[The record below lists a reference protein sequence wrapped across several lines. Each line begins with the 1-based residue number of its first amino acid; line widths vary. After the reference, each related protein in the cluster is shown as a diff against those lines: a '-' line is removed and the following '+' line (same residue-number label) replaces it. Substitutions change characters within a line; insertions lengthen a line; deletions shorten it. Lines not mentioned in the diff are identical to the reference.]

1 MCRDYQINSMRNK
14 NGDSCASYV
23 AITMNSD
30 LDLTVYTNRGRPRK
44 ADTLR
49 STKKLKKDLRELK
62 EKMNYKDGTEILLA
76 LSVATDEM
84 SRHVHMFPE
93 VFYLDVTANTNK
105 LKKDIFLMVIKD
117 SNGQTFVGNVT
128 AIPSGKRWV
137 YNMIYKHFF
146 LQLYG
151 EVTIGRNR
159 LALTDD
165 DVAEWGPLDNAINTM
180 QCWYDT
186 RHMLC
191 SFHAVTLMFFK
202 EVHPKLPHKGR
213 DKQRRLTDEGKQ
225 YGKCSNVLLYRF
237 SFDPCI

>member
-1 MCRDYQINSMRNK
+1 MI
-14 NGDSCASYV
+14 
-23 AITMNSD
+23 
-30 LDLTVYTNRGRPRK
+30 
-44 ADTLR
+44 
-49 STKKLKKDLRELK
+49 
-62 EKMNYKDGTEILLA
+62 
-76 LSVATDEM
+76 
-84 SRHVHMFPE
+84 
-93 VFYLDVTANTNK
+93 
-105 LKKDIFLMVIKD
+105 IKD

-191 SFHAVTLMFFK
+191 RFHAVTLMFFK

-225 YGKCSNVLLYRF
+225 YGKCFNVLLYRF
-237 SFDPCI
+237 YFDPCI